1 MTHILQR
8 RRQTGARVTIELN
21 ESRNNLQW
29 ILGATLQEIDTEQ
42 GCV

>member
-8 RRQTGARVTIELN
+8 RRHTGTRVTIEVN
-21 ESRNNLQW
+21 ESRNNLQG

-42 GCV
+42 DCV